1 MIVPFIKVS
10 NIDTVAA
17 GFTKEVYLALYQG
30 SSCSNLIYQG
40 CLGRNPGSDS
50 IAAYLFGA
58 IANTDYYVR
67 IYSIADAEQTSF
79 RISVCDSTSTT
90 LLVDTTGQSPLSDCL
105 NFGNLTIS
113 ATNQNNN
120 NWVRIINSGLAIEI
134 NAQGQNLGSTN
145 FRVTRNISGSI
156 RRDDSRTLPLLG
168 REYMDRN
175 VTITPTTQPS
185 GPVKVRIYFTA
196 AELAAL
202 IAAGGD
208 GYADVGAIGDVVI
221 TKNQQPCTSF
231 VAVGNEVRIPQTANG
246 NFADGSYVEFETT
259 SFSTFFLH
267 GGAQPLPV
275 NLISFRAQRNGRVNL
290 LNWNTAQEVN
300 ISRFVIERS
309 ADGSRFA
316 EIGEVTAQG
325 NYSGERQYSFT
336 DVSPNSGLNYYRL
349 KSVDRSGA
357 QKLSDIRMVKN
368 SGTASV
374 GVYPNPVDQQFTLN
388 ISSEKSDLA
397 VVSIIDMNGKQVFS
411 RTLSVISGI
420 NNVNIN
426 ARQFAAGTY
435 VVKVQTGGEVIVT
448 KFNKR

>member
-1 MIVPFIKVS
+1 
-10 NIDTVAA
+10 
-17 GFTKEVYLALYQG
+17 
-30 SSCSNLIYQG
+30 
-40 CLGRNPGSDS
+40 
-50 IAAYLFGA
+50 
-58 IANTDYYVR
+58 
-67 IYSIADAEQTSF
+67 
-79 RISVCDSTSTT
+79 
-90 LLVDTTGQSPLSDCL
+90 
-105 NFGNLTIS
+105 
-113 ATNQNNN
+113 
-120 NWVRIINSGLAIEI
+120 
-134 NAQGQNLGSTN
+134 
-145 FRVTRNISGSI
+145 
-156 RRDDSRTLPLLG
+156 
-168 REYMDRN
+168 MDRN

-208 GYADVGAIGDVVI
+208 GYADVGAIGDIVI

-231 VAVGNEVRIPQTANG
+231 VAVGNEVRIPQTGNG

-397 VVSIIDMNGKQVFS
+397 VVSIIDMNGKQVFA

>member
-1 MIVPFIKVS
+1 
-10 NIDTVAA
+10 
-17 GFTKEVYLALYQG
+17 
-30 SSCSNLIYQG
+30 
-40 CLGRNPGSDS
+40 
-50 IAAYLFGA
+50 
-58 IANTDYYVR
+58 
-67 IYSIADAEQTSF
+67 
-79 RISVCDSTSTT
+79 
-90 LLVDTTGQSPLSDCL
+90 
-105 NFGNLTIS
+105 
-113 ATNQNNN
+113 
-120 NWVRIINSGLAIEI
+120 
-134 NAQGQNLGSTN
+134 
-145 FRVTRNISGSI
+145 
-156 RRDDSRTLPLLG
+156 
-168 REYMDRN
+168 MDRN

-309 ADGSRFA
+309 ADGGRFA

-397 VVSIIDMNGKQVFS
+397 VVSIIDMNGKQVFA